1 MCENVKATL
10 EILKQKKSN
19 LTKGEIVV
27 VFQQVVNDLNK
38 QGERMKNL
46 EQNVEEMKLE
56 LSNVKTD
63 VQKILLVVEDLKK
76 LREHGLLYKIL
87 LGENAK
93 YFYITVMVALVVL
106 AALFGVPASEFKGLL
121 PTIGG

>member
-1 MCENVKATL
+1 
-10 EILKQKKSN
+10 
-19 LTKGEIVV
+19 
-27 VFQQVVNDLNK
+27 
-38 QGERMKNL
+38 MKNL